1 MSLEGIEPSRDILRQ
16 ASPLTFNSM
25 CWLVVWSVKGQGHCG
40 TPVALALY
48 YRGFETVHGKTLAM
62 TAEHFCAL
70 SAYLY
75 GEAWKVQIASLT
87 ETEPSKVREMAKG
100 KRRVS
105 PQIATHLL
113 AEMAA
118 DREAFEAVQDILEE
132 AANQFACYVQAT
144 GELP

>member
-1 MSLEGIEPSRDILRQ
+1 
-16 ASPLTFNSM
+16 
-25 CWLVVWSVKGQGHCG
+25 
-40 TPVALALY
+40 
-48 YRGFETVHGKTLAM
+48 VHGKTLAM

-75 GEAWKVQIASLT
+75 GEAWKSEIARIT
-87 ETEPSKVREMAKG
+87 ETEPSKIREMAKG

-118 DREAFEAVQDILEE
+118 DREAFEAAQDILDE
-132 AANQFACYVQAT
+132 ATNQFACYVQAT
-144 GELP
+144 GDAP